1 VKMVLFLILF
11 LFAEEKLKIEG
22 EKMEIVL
29 HGKERGCHFSEG
41 VSISLPGRL
50 LIRGREGYY
59 FPTSSFFILKGGV
72 KIESEDG
79 ILKGDSCIYNLSTDE
94 SELFKNVEIGLE
106 SLSIWTNHLKLNLR
120 EQIAQSEEA
129 NLIPEGKYLELR
141 AFNWFYDIKER
152 RGEGSD
158 PLMLLKHRETMVKA
172 KGLIYL
178 QRSSELILLP
188 PVEINQKER
197 RILAD
202 TIIYFISGDSGIGRG
217 NLYLISER
225 ERVKGKT
232 FYFWT
237 EKGELKRMKVKE
249 EVSVS
254 YETDKETIEISAGEF
269 CVTMANGEIEEVL
282 VAEITSGRLV
292 RK

>member
-1 VKMVLFLILF
+1 MVLFLILY

-29 HGKERGCHFSEG
+29 HGKERGCRFSEG

-72 KIESEDG
+72 KIESEEG
-79 ILKGDSCIYNLSTDE
+79 ILKGDSCIYNLSTEE
-94 SELFKNVEIGLE
+94 SELFKNVEIDLE

-120 EQIAQSEEA
+120 GKTCQSEEA
-129 NLIPEGKYLELR
+129 NLIPEGKNLELR
-141 AFNWFYDIKER
+141 AFNWFYNMKER
-152 RGEGSD
+152 RGEGSE
-158 PLMLLKHRETMVKA
+158 PVILLKDGETTVKA
-172 KGLIYL
+172 KGLVYL
-178 QRSSELILLP
+178 QPSSELFLLP

-197 RILAD
+197 RILCD
-202 TIIYFISGDSGIGRG
+202 TLIYFISGDSGIGRG

-237 EKGELKRMKVKE
+237 EKGELKRMKVRE

-254 YETDKETIEISAGEF
+254 YETDKERIEISAGEF
-269 CVTMANGEIEEVL
+269 CLTMANGEIEEVL

>member
-1 VKMVLFLILF
+1 VKMVLFLILY

-29 HGKERGCHFSEG
+29 HGKERGCRFSEG

-72 KIESEDG
+72 KIESEEG
-79 ILKGDSCIYNLSTDE
+79 ILKGDSCIYNLSTEE
-94 SELFKNVEIGLE
+94 SELFKNVEIDLE

-120 EQIAQSEEA
+120 GKTCQSEEA
-129 NLIPEGKYLELR
+129 NLIPEGKNLELR
-141 AFNWFYDIKER
+141 AFNWFYNMKER
-152 RGEGSD
+152 RGEGSE
-158 PLMLLKHRETMVKA
+158 PVILLKDGETTVKA
-172 KGLIYL
+172 KGLVYL
-178 QRSSELILLP
+178 QPSSELFLLP

-197 RILAD
+197 RILCD
-202 TIIYFISGDSGIGRG
+202 TLIYFISGDSGIGRG

-237 EKGELKRMKVKE
+237 EKGELKRMKVRE

-254 YETDKETIEISAGEF
+254 YETDKERIEISAGEF
-269 CVTMANGEIEEVL
+269 CLTMANGEIEEVL